1 MNLRRVVAVAATILI
16 GGSAAAFAQSRI
28 QFVEYSAKFLCGV
41 VEEKEPGAFPV
52 RPGLYETSINIH
64 NPQLPVSPLP
74 SVTFVKKVVLAP
86 REGDKPVRPSAFR
99 RDILQADFAEHV
111 DCKVIRAMLGA
122 AGGAPFVE
130 GFVVLITI
138 PSPPTVTHELDV
150 VGVYTVSSLQGQ
162 DVALE
167 IVPTTAR
174 ILPFPAE
181 SGAKLRDKMLE
192 DSKKEGE
199 SKNE

>member
-1 MNLRRVVAVAATILI
+1 MNSRGVVAVAATILI

-28 QFVEYSAKFLCGV
+28 HFVEYSAKFLCGV

-86 REGDKPVRPSAFR
+86 READKPVRPSAFR

-111 DCKVIRAMLGA
+111 DCKVIRAML
-122 AGGAPFVE
+122 GAPFVE

-181 SGAKLRDKMLE
+181 AGAKLRDKMLE